1 MGFVALVGVKAEERA
16 EELVNRMVALALS
29 DDDATALRGLQLLA
43 DRAFGRPVS
52 RTEDLTPPTVPA
64 SVEELRGMPREQRL
78 RLLSTLGHHPED

>member
-1 MGFVALVGVKAEERA
+1 MGFLALVGLKTEERA
-16 EELVNRMVALALS
+16 EALVGRMVELALS
-29 DDDATALRGLQLLA
+29 PDDATALRGLQLLA

-78 RLLSTLGHHPED
+78 QLLASLGHHSEG